1 MGSFQRGKFLFYEER
16 SDLWRQIEKD
26 SDRTRRDLNFF
37 QKPSTTRFD
46 PTHICLSEKAS
57 VVKESLNKDNFLTHR
72 DILFRILF
80 IYGMT
85 NKGIGYVQG
94 MNELVAVIY
103 HCFYE
108 FGDEDDI
115 QNAEADTFW
124 CFFIFI
130 SPVKKNTFFPDFK
143 DLGKVLLR

>member
-1 MGSFQRGKFLFYEER
+1 M
-16 SDLWRQIEKD
+16 
-26 SDRTRRDLNFF
+26 
-37 QKPSTTRFD
+37 
-46 PTHICLSEKAS
+46 SEKKS
-57 VVKESLNKDNFLTHR
+57 VVDLSSEEGNFMTHR

-115 QNAEADTFW
+115 RHAEADTFW

-130 SPVKKNTFFPDFK
+130 SPV
-143 DLGKVLLR
+143 